1 MPAISASAP
10 GKIILFGEHAVVY
23 GYPAIA
29 APVNKVQAKA
39 IVQAR
44 PGQSGIQI
52 IAPDISLNDA
62 LKDLPL
68 DHAIS
73 KALRLTLDALGI
85 TGPPAFAIKISST
98 IPLASGMGSGAAVTV
113 AAIRAVSQFL
123 GRRLP
128 DETINQIAFEVEKI
142 HHGTPSGID
151 NTVIT
156 YNRPIYFAKEKPFQP
171 INLRLPFT
179 IVIGDTGV
187 PSPTSVTVGDVRKGF
202 EENPGKYQ
210 TLFDACTRIVEGALF
225 AIEDNRMQ
233 VLGPFMTDN
242 HKLLVEMGV
251 SSPKLDQLV
260 AAAQEAGAYGAKMSG
275 GGRGGNMI
283 ALVPP
288 KRAYKVAAALLEAG
302 ASNTIITEV
311 KP

>member
-29 APVNKVQAKA
+29 VPVNKVQARA
-39 IVQAR
+39 VIAAR
-44 PGQSGIQI
+44 PGQQGIQI
-52 IAPDISLNDA
+52 IAPDISLDDA
-62 LKDLPL
+62 IRDLPL

-73 KALRLTLDALGI
+73 KAIQLTLEALDI
-85 TGPPAFAIKISST
+85 SDPPAFAVKISST
-98 IPLASGMGSGAAVTV
+98 IPLASGMGSGAAVSV
-113 AAIRAVSQFL
+113 AVIRAVAQFL
-123 GRRLP
+123 GQRLP
-128 DETINQIAFEVEKI
+128 DETVNQITFETEKI

-156 YNRPIYFAKEKPFQP
+156 YNRPVFFIKDKPIEF
-171 INLRLPFT
+171 INIRLPFT
-179 IVIGDTGV
+179 IVIGDTGKR
-187 PSPTSVTVGDVRKGF
+187 SPTAVTVGDVHKGF
-202 EENPGKYQ
+202 EENPAKFQ
-210 TLFDACTRIVEGALF
+210 TLFNACGQIARGALF
-225 AIEDNRMQ
+225 AIEDYRNK
-233 VLGPFMTDN
+233 VLGPLMTDN

-251 SSPKLDQLV
+251 SSPELDRLV
-260 AAAQEAGAYGAKMSG
+260 AAACEAGALGAKLSG

-283 ALVPP
+283 ALVPAE
-288 KRAYKVAAALLEAG
+288 RAYKVAAALLAAG